1 MRSEVCLYAVYTF
14 LQDVVGVR
22 WWTAEDTFIPEEP
35 TLVVADD
42 LLVSDAPQTTT
53 RARCTIETPSR
64 PFSRPA

>member
-22 WWTAEDTFIPEEP
+22 WWTPEDTFIPKKP

-42 LLVSDAPQTTT
+42 LLVSDALQMT
-53 RARCTIETPSR
+53 RRDVPSKHPHR
-64 PFSRPA
+64 LFPRPA